1 MKKTFLDTNIFLRYL
16 TNDDPEKADRVEQLL
31 RKAASG
37 KIVLVTTELVIAEI
51 VWVLESYYEVDK
63 VRIAEHVRAILATEG
78 LEIIN
83 GDLVRR
89 ALEHYLMYNV
99 DFIDGYIAALMQKK
113 GITEIFSYDKKH
125 LSRLKAITRREP

>member
-63 VRIAEHVRAILATEG
+63 VLIAEQVRAILATEG
-78 LEIIN
+78 LEIVN
-83 GDLVRR
+83 GDLEADRPQHV
-89 ALEHYLMYNV
+89 
-99 DFIDGYIAALMQKK
+99 
-113 GITEIFSYDKKH
+113 
-125 LSRLKAITRREP
+125 

>member
-37 KIVLVTTELVIAEI
+37 KIALVTTELVIAEI
-51 VWVLESYYEVDK
+51 IWVLESYYEVDK
-63 VRIAEHVRAILATEG
+63 EQIAEQVRAILATEG
-78 LEIIN
+78 LETIN
-83 GDLVRR
+83 GDLVSQ
-89 ALEHYLMYNV
+89 ALEYYISDNI

>member
-1 MKKTFLDTNIFLRYL
+1 MKKVFLDTNIFLRYL
-16 TNDDPEKADRVEQLL
+16 TNDDPEKADQVEQLL

-37 KIVLVTTELVIAEI
+37 KAALVTTELVIAEI

-63 VRIAEHVRAILATEG
+63 VQIAEQVRAILATEG

-89 ALEHYLMYNV
+89 ALEYYLTYNV
-99 DFIDGYIAALMQKK
+99 DFVDGYIAALMQKK
-113 GITEIFSYDKKH
+113 GIAEIFSYDKKH
-125 LSRLKAITRREP
+125 LSRLNAITRQEP